1 VRIAIYQPIIRNREG
16 VMLWSVK
23 GDCADIALRIEDGSP
38 YVIGVRNNRLTFLSS
53 SASPQLTESI
63 ESLPMWWCVLSEAYG
78 KYMPAHGSET
88 FFHRTK
94 DHAGL
99 QHISLHYSEAMITCR
114 IVLPGEEFRFF
125 LQLMQSCI
133 TSSRTPLHYV
143 LEIPICGFD
152 TGEEF
157 LSGVSY
163 MESGKGIFDYMVGGM
178 EGT

>member
-1 VRIAIYQPIIRNREG
+1 
-16 VMLWSVK
+16 
-23 GDCADIALRIEDGSP
+23 
-38 YVIGVRNNRLTFLSS
+38 
-53 SASPQLTESI
+53 
-63 ESLPMWWCVLSEAYG
+63 MWWCVLSEAYG

-163 MESGKGIFDYMVGGM
+163 MESGKGIFDYTVGGM
-178 EGT
+178 EGA